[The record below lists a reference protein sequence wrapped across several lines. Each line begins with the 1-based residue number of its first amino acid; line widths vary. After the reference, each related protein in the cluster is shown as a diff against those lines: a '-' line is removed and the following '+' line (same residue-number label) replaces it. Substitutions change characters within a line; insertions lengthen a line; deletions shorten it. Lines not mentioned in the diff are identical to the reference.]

1 MKKIVLFISSLLAL
15 NVFSAEAQIYRD
27 GFTNDYNAPIAQF
40 WGAAPSGLVISHL
53 AHSGVTTV
61 VGNGTNGTYVSL
73 VYLPYDNPQML
84 GIGAYTGASGSSIT
98 SLDITGN
105 NKVYV
110 VVRSTVSKPLTLQ
123 LKDVNNYVTSAGAPT
138 YIQTVGTTSSVLTW
152 DFTGAM
158 DGGYG
163 GTACASGPCS
173 VDLTKIKEFG
183 FQIDAAN
190 GAYSGTMAF
199 DYIQVGGTAPVLP
212 TLSFATPTN
221 LSTIT
226 AFPASLTSSVTAGT
240 AAIDSVAYFDATTRI
255 GSSATGTSY
264 SYNWTGTSNG
274 AHALTA
280 IAYDHL
286 GIMNNATIAV
296 SVACASITPSF
307 TSSSPSDLT
316 ATLTGSTTG
325 GTPASYDWNFG
336 DGSTHATTASAS
348 RTYTAANT
356 YTVTYTV
363 YDACGN
369 PYTASNP
376 VTVSCAAITPSFS
389 SSTTGLNAT
398 LTGSTSGGTPVA
410 YDWNFGDGSTHATTA
425 NAFRSYASANTYS
438 VTYTVY
444 DVCGNPYFVSNNV
457 TVTGPCIPTT
467 LTPSFTSSTNELT
480 ATLTGATSG
489 GTPTAYD
496 WNYGDASTHGTT
508 ASSSRTYASANTY
521 TVTYTVY
528 DNCNNPYTVSHPV
541 TVSCAA
547 ITPSFTSSTS
557 GLTATL
563 TGATTGGTA
572 VSYDWDFGDAST
584 HATTA
589 SASRAYVNA
598 NTYTVTYTVHDACN
612 NPYTVSHPVTVAAP
626 ATSVSTAQAT
636 ISSTKLYPNPVS
648 DMVNIEMELKSSSTI
663 KITLTDLMGKE
674 VMTIANGTMSSLNE
688 SFSVANL
695 HKGIYTVN
703 YFINGSAAKAELL
716 MVK

>member
-1 MKKIVLFISSLLAL
+1 MKKIVLFISSLFVL
-15 NVFSAEAQIYRD
+15 NVFSAKAQVYRD

-40 WGAAPSGLVISHL
+40 WGAAPSGLTISHL

-84 GIGAYTGASGSSIT
+84 GIGAYTGATGNPIT
-98 SLDITGN
+98 SIDISAN

-123 LKDVNNYVTSAGAPT
+123 LKDVNNYVTSAGAPS
-138 YIQTVGTTSSVLTW
+138 YVQTVGTTSSVLTW
-152 DFTGAM
+152 DFTGAT

-212 TLSFATPTN
+212 TLNFATPSN
-221 LSTIT
+221 LATIT
-226 AFPASLTSSVTAGT
+226 DFPASLTSTVTAGT
-240 AAIDSVAYFDATTRI
+240 GTIDSVAYFNATTRI

-280 IAYDHL
+280 IVYDHL

-307 TSSSPSDLT
+307 SSSTSGLT

-325 GTPASYDWNFG
+325 GTPASYDWDFG
-336 DGSTHATTASAS
+336 DA
-348 RTYTAANT
+348 
-356 YTVTYTV
+356 
-363 YDACGN
+363 
-369 PYTASNP
+369 
-376 VTVSCAAITPSFS
+376 
-389 SSTTGLNAT
+389 
-398 LTGSTSGGTPVA
+398 
-410 YDWNFGDGSTHATTA
+410 STHATTA
-425 NAFRSYASANTYS
+425 NASRSYATANTYTVIYKVYDGCGTS
-438 VTYTVY
+438 YTVS
-444 DVCGNPYFVSNNV
+444 NPV
-457 TVTGPCIPTT
+457 TVTGPCVPTT
-467 LTPSFTSSTNELT
+467 LTPSFTSSTNNLT
-480 ATLTGATSG
+480 ATLTGSTTG

-528 DNCNNPYTVSHPV
+528 DNCSNPYTVSHPV
-541 TVSCAA
+541 TVSCSA

-563 TGATTGGTA
+563 TGSTTGGTPA
-572 VSYDWDFGDAST
+572 SYDWDFGDAST

-589 SASRAYVNA
+589 SASRAYANA
-598 NTYTVTYTVHDACN
+598 NTYTVTYTVRDACN
-612 NPYTVSHPVTVAAP
+612 NPYTVSHPVTVSTSAL
-626 ATSVSTAQAT
+626 SVSAAQAT

-648 DMVNIEMELKSSSTI
+648 DMVNVEMELKSSSTI

-695 HKGIYTVN
+695 HKGLYTVN